1 MIKEKRM
8 MIAIVFC
15 AMLMVPLH
23 LMALTVS
30 FYIGDVSAVRDNK
43 NITITMG
50 TEVNSGDIIKTGTKS
65 TVELVYQDG
74 SKITIQEKS
83 TVRVGSHNVKDS
95 ESVSLISGNIS
106 GKFEKLK
113 KGSHKIYTPTII
125 CAVRGTE
132 FTVSVSDGGDSR
144 IDLAEGKLALDN
156 PYGSMEL
163 NPDERADTIVSQKP
177 EKAADE
183 STVEDWQTEK
193 NKELVE
199 NPEEKSGQYE
209 THVSTFKTRNKNN
222 GDSINTYKTM
232 VKKAGDKASLEKAG
246 ENIDTAQE
254 AIQDDLLLNEAS
266 SASLENIMKDFEARN
281 DSIYKKFKKLK
292 EESNKVLEQ
301 QKKNYEAIQAVKE
314 AHRKAY
320 EKIMGKFQNDR
331 NQILNDLNMDEMKP
345 KIENK

>member
-1 MIKEKRM
+1 MIKEKGM
-8 MIAIVFC
+8 MIAIVVC
-15 AMLMVPLH
+15 TMLIVPLQ
-23 LMALTVS
+23 LMALSVS

-43 NITITMG
+43 KIDITMG
-50 TEVNSGDIIKTGTKS
+50 TEINSGDSIKTGAKS

-74 SKITIQEKS
+74 SKITVLEKS
-83 TVRVGSHNVKDS
+83 TVRVGSQNIKDS
-95 ESVSLISGNIS
+95 DSISLISGNIT

-113 KGSHKIYTPTII
+113 KGSHKVYTPTII

-177 EKAADE
+177 EKAADD
-183 STVEDWQTEK
+183 STVENWQAEK

-199 NPEEKSGQYE
+199 NPEEKSDQYDA
-209 THVSTFKTRNKNN
+209 HVSTFRVRNKSTS
-222 GDSINTYKTM
+222 DSMDTYKKM
-232 VKKAGDKASLEKAG
+232 VKKAGDQKSLEKAG
-246 ENIDTAQE
+246 ENIDTAE
-254 AIQDDLLLNEAS
+254 ESIQNDLLLNEAS

-281 DSIYKKFKKLK
+281 NSIYKKFKKLK

-301 QKKNYEAIQAVKE
+301 QKKNYEAIQAVRE

-331 NQILNDLNMDEMKP
+331 NQILNDLNMGDVKP
-345 KIENK
+345 KIDNK